1 MRYNRKIMIQSLGST
16 DIGLKRQRNEDYL
29 VVNDNIGLYLVA
41 DGMGGHNA
49 GDTASSTA
57 AQAIESFFM
66 RTEQERELTWP
77 FGIDPKLS
85 FDGNRLKTAL
95 KLANHKVWQ
104 LADSKAEYNGMGT
117 TVVCLHVRDDIA
129 TVASVGDSRAYLVR
143 NRRIRLLTRDDIW
156 LNETWVRRT
165 FSSEQLDKMP
175 LKNVLSKAVGSKED
189 IEFPVQE
196 IHLRDR
202 DLLLL
207 CSDGLHGL
215 VSNDDIAQAAAEH
228 ADDLQDLCT
237 DLIARANRA
246 GGKDNITVAA
256 IRYLKQ
262 Q

>member
-1 MRYNRKIMIQSLGST
+1 MRYNKEIMFEAHGTT

-29 VVNDNIGLYLVA
+29 VVNKELGLFVVA

-49 GDTASSTA
+49 GDTASMTA
-57 AQAIESFFM
+57 AVAIESFFQ
-66 RTEQERELTWP
+66 RSEQDRELTWP
-77 FGIDPKLS
+77 FGIDPRLS
-85 FDGNRLKTAL
+85 FDGNRLRTSM
-95 KLANHKVWQ
+95 KLANQKVWQ
-104 LADSKAEYNGMGT
+104 LADSKNEYRGMGT
-117 TVVCLHVRDDIA
+117 TVVCVHARDDIA
-129 TVASVGDSRAYLVR
+129 TVGSVGDSRAYLVR

-196 IHLRDR
+196 IHLRDK
-202 DLLLL
+202 DLILL

-215 VSNDDIAQAAAEH
+215 VNNDDIAASAAGH
-228 ADDLQDLCT
+228 PDDLKDLCG
-237 DLIARANRA
+237 DLIVKANQA

-256 IRYLKQ
+256 LRYRE
-262 Q
+262 